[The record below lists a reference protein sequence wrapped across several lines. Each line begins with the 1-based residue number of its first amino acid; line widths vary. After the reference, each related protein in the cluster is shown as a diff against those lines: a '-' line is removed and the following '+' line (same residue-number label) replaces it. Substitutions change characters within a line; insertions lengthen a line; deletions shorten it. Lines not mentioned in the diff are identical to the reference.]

1 MNTGLLP
8 GGWRHSRSWCF
19 DSVLGMRTFPSVNP
33 IWPIPLSS
41 NPIPRFNTT
50 MELLAAFADL
60 VLHVDRHLQVLASE
74 YGLWLYGILFSIVFC
89 ETGLVVMPLLPGDS
103 LLFAAGSLASMPD
116 SQLNPHMLF
125 LIFSSA
131 AILGDTV
138 NYWIGR
144 GIGPKVFHYEK
155 SRFFNRT
162 HLGKTHA
169 FFEKYGG
176 KTVIIARFIPIVRTF
191 SPFVAGVGAMRYPRF
206 LAYSVAGTF
215 LWVGLFNYSGFYFGQ
230 LPFVQ
235 HNFKLIIV
243 AILVISA
250 MPPFIEYLKHRF
262 GRDA

>member
-1 MNTGLLP
+1 MN
-8 GGWRHSRSWCF
+8 
-19 DSVLGMRTFPSVNP
+19 
-33 IWPIPLSS
+33 
-41 NPIPRFNTT
+41 
-50 MELLAAFADL
+50 LLAAFADL
-60 VLHVDRHLQVLASE
+60 VLHVDKHLQVLASE

-131 AILGDTV
+131 AILGDSV

-144 GIGPKVFHYEK
+144 GIGPKVFHYEN
-155 SRFFNRT
+155 SRFFKRA
-162 HLGKTHA
+162 HLEKTHA

-191 SPFVAGVGAMRYPRF
+191 SPFVAGVGAMRYPKF
-206 LAYSVAGTF
+206 LAYSVGGTF

-250 MPPFIEYLKHRF
+250 MPPLVEYLKHRL
-262 GRDA
+262 GR